1 MSERSAI
8 GDHIPAAGYTAFSGN
23 ETPRIKE
30 IAMRGNGSV
39 LAMSGGIAVCAGALL
54 PFTWHAQ
61 GIKC

>member
-30 IAMRGNGSV
+30 IAMRGKASR
-39 LAMSGGIAVCAGALL
+39 
-54 PFTWHAQ
+54 
-61 GIKC
+61 